1 MHPNL
6 AASMS
11 RFNKRKHMQ
20 KSTLLLTIS
29 ISLIQIFD
37 IVIHATTNQ
46 IEFIRVLSNLMILLW
61 LGILA
66 LGKFN
71 RRYSF
76 VPVAFY
82 LLLNII
88 FLAQNG
94 LTNPQQGGELRI
106 MLFVLVIFTVLFSGV
121 YIKND
126 VQVK

>member
-1 MHPNL
+1 
-6 AASMS
+6 
-11 RFNKRKHMQ
+11 MQ